1 MSQITPTAGVEAFQD
16 LRQSAKRARKASQ
29 LGIALIFILPAAIGF
44 SLFYLY
50 PTVRGFYLSLT
61 DYNILGS
68 PTFVGFENFRN
79 LISDDTFWNSLW
91 VTIEYV
97 LLNIGFQTVIAL
109 GMAVLMH
116 RLTRSTAIRASLMFP
131 YLIANVVV
139 ALLWFWLLDYQI
151 GIVNAFLEAI
161 GVSKI
166 AFFGNATL
174 AIPTIAFV
182 NVWRHMGYTA
192 LLIFAGLQT
201 IPKTVYEAGS
211 LDGASESTMFWR
223 ITMPL
228 LRPILVLV
236 LVLTVTGS
244 FQVFDTVAVTTGG
257 GPGTASNVLQLYIFD
272 QAFARQNFGY
282 ASAISVVLF
291 FILVGVAFA
300 QMKLLRADESDM
312 S

>member
-1 MSQITPTAGVEAFQD
+1 MSTVTPSTGVEAFND
-16 LRQSAKRARKASQ
+16 LRKSARKARKSSE
-29 LGIALIFILPAAIGF
+29 LGVALLFILPAAIGF
-44 SLFYLY
+44 GAFFLY

-61 DYNILGS
+61 EYNILGS
-68 PTFVGFENFRN
+68 PRFIGFENFQR
-79 LISDDTFWNSLW
+79 IFADDTFWNSMW
-91 VTIEYV
+91 VTLEYV

-109 GMAVLMH
+109 GLAVLMH
-116 RLTRSTAIRASLMFP
+116 RLTKSTFIRGSLMLP

-151 GIVNAFLEAI
+151 GIVNAALDAI
-161 GVSKI
+161 GVDRV
-166 AFFGNATL
+166 AFFGNAAL

-211 LDGASESTMFWR
+211 IDGAREWTMFWR

-257 GPGTASNVLQLYIFD
+257 GPGTASNVIQLYIFD

-282 ASAISVVLF
+282 ASALSVVLF
-291 FILVGVAFA
+291 LVLAGVAFA
-300 QMKLLRADESDM
+300 QMKILRGDESDLG
-312 S
+312 

>member
-1 MSQITPTAGVEAFQD
+1 MTTITPGTGLEAFED
-16 LRQSAKRARKASQ
+16 LRKSARKARKASE
-29 LGIALIFILPAAIGF
+29 LGVALLFILPAAIGF
-44 SLFYLY
+44 VTFYLY

-61 DYNILGS
+61 DYNILGL
-68 PTFVGFENFRN
+68 PTFIGFDNFREI
-79 LISDDTFWNSLW
+79 LRDDTFWNSMW
-91 VTIEYV
+91 VTLEYV
-97 LLNIGFQTVIAL
+97 ILNIGFQTVIAL
-109 GMAVLMH
+109 GLAVLMH
-116 RLTRSTAIRASLMFP
+116 RLTKSTFVRGSLMLP

-151 GIVNAFLEAI
+151 GIVNAFLEAM
-161 GVSKI
+161 GLEKI
-166 AFFGNATL
+166 AFFGNAAL

-201 IPKTVYEAGS
+201 IPKTVYEAGAI
-211 LDGASESTMFWR
+211 DGASEWTMFWR

-236 LVLTVTGS
+236 LVMTVTGS

-257 GPGTASNVLQLYIFD
+257 GPGTASNVIQLYIFD

-282 ASAISVVLF
+282 ASALSVILF
-291 FILVGVAFA
+291 LILAGVAFA
-300 QMKLLRADESDM
+300 QMKLLRGDESDLG
-312 S
+312 

>member
-1 MSQITPTAGVEAFQD
+1 VTSITPSTGLEAFED
-16 LRQSAKRARKASQ
+16 LRKSAKKARKASE
-29 LGIALIFILPAAIGF
+29 LGVALLFILPAAIGF
-44 SLFYLY
+44 ATFYLY
-50 PTVRGFYLSLT
+50 PTIRGFYLSLT
-61 DYNILGS
+61 DYNILGL
-68 PTFVGFENFRN
+68 PTFIGFENFRDI
-79 LISDDTFWNSLW
+79 LRDDTFWNSMW
-91 VTIEYV
+91 VTLEYV

-109 GMAVLMH
+109 GLAVLMH
-116 RLTRSTAIRASLMFP
+116 RLTKSTFIRGSLMLP

-151 GIVNAFLEAI
+151 GIVNAFLDAI
-161 GVSKI
+161 GLSKI
-166 AFFGNATL
+166 AFFGNAAL

-201 IPKTVYEAGS
+201 IPKTVYEAGAI
-211 LDGASESTMFWR
+211 DGASEWTMFWR

-236 LVLTVTGS
+236 LVMTVTGS

-257 GPGTASNVLQLYIFD
+257 GPGTASNVIQMYIFD

-282 ASAISVVLF
+282 ASALSVVLF
-291 FILVGVAFA
+291 LILAGVAFA
-300 QMKLLRADESDM
+300 QMKLLRGDESDLG
-312 S
+312 